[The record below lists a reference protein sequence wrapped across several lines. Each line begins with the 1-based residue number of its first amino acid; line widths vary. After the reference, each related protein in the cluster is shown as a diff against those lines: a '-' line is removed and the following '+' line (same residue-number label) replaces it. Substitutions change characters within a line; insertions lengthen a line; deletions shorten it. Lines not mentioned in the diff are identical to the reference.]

1 LDELTAFNQC
11 LAWLT
16 HTTALPEHLDGL
28 VLCGNSLPATATAA
42 GQLAQDYQLPLL
54 IIAGGIGHATKY
66 LRQNLNLPKSQASE
80 AELMATLVRKTGY
93 QGSIR
98 LDKTSTNTGSNA
110 THARALAPTDWR
122 HVLLVQDPLLARRTT
137 LTFSANWPNA
147 NFIRYA
153 PATLQLNRL
162 QPMHFTPNT
171 IVAGWQPA
179 YFTELLLG
187 EFQRLVDTPT
197 GYGPRGQGFIA
208 HVDIPEEVLAAARY
222 LQSQSLHRQR

>member
-1 LDELTAFNQC
+1 MDELTAFNQC

-54 IIAGGIGHATKY
+54 IIAGGVGHATKY

-137 LTFSANWPNA
+137 LTFSANWSNA

-162 QPMHFTPNT
+162 QPMQFTPNT

-187 EFQRLVDTPT
+187 EF
-197 GYGPRGQGFIA
+197 RGTSR
-208 HVDIPEEVLAAARY
+208 AAPFPDVHANF
-222 LQSQSLHRQR
+222 

>member
-1 LDELTAFNQC
+1 MDELTAFNQC
-11 LAWLT
+11 LTWLT
-16 HTTALPEHLDGL
+16 HPTILPAHLDGL
-28 VLCGNSLPATATAA
+28 VLCGNSLPATSTAA
-42 GQLAQDYQLPLL
+42 GQLAQDYQLPLI

-66 LRQNLNLPKSQASE
+66 LRQNLNQPQSQASE
-80 AELMATLVRKTGY
+80 AELMATLIRQTGY

-110 THARALAPTDWR
+110 THARALAPADWR

-137 LTFSANWPNA
+137 LTFTSNWPDTE
-147 NFIRYA
+147 FIRYA
-153 PATLQLNRL
+153 PATLQLNQL
-162 QPMHFTPNT
+162 QPMQFTTTSTPT
-171 IVAGWQPA
+171 GWQPA

-187 EFQRLVDTPT
+187 EFQRLADTPT

-208 HVDIPEEVLAAARY
+208 HVDIPESVLTAVQY